1 MIKFKKG
8 FLLEQKLATLLKPLE
23 KNEQSMIKLD
33 SIFKALKIETENDV
47 KLLAQYFINHRQYR
61 DLIKNK
67 TFVQSK
73 LSNKTETGVGPSP
86 GSEYELHSQQMND
99 EDAKQ
104 KPTKTVPH
112 DSIELIHPNEVVNA
126 LKNFVYIHRKSES
139 KPKLSKFRLKNL
151 DNRDDSTDQ
160 EYWKKY
166 ENVIDSKKEKVWDA
180 MLYAL
185 QKYQ

>member
-1 MIKFKKG
+1 
-8 FLLEQKLATLLKPLE
+8 
-23 KNEQSMIKLD
+23 MIKLD

-47 KLLAQYFINHRQYR
+47 KLLAQYFINHRQYKELVKSR
-61 DLIKNK
+61 K
-67 TFVQSK
+67 FVQPKQS
-73 LSNKTETGVGPSP
+73 SNKTETGVGP
-86 GSEYELHSQQMND
+86 GSSDHGSNINRNND
-99 EDAKQ
+99 NGDNNIDTDAESKQ
-104 KPTKTVPH
+104 RTVPH

-126 LKNFVYIHRKSES
+126 LKSFVYIHRKSES